1 MARKIGADCGAGEEN
16 KMAES
21 EVKEI
26 EVKERKRKPNFSSL
40 EISVITESVIK
51 HIDVIQ
57 SKLTNN
63 ITNPQKSQVW
73 EEITKEVNAV
83 GRANRSVQE
92 IKDKWKNLHSTA
104 IKEFSNYKKEYKKTG
119 GGPPPKP
126 PSRSSEQ
133 IIEIF
138 EDTPAFSGLER
149 FETGGSEGLGEKAYV
164 NISLFYWSCDF
175 LESCS
180 FVRHFWYVF
189 IWEPFVGHFKIST

>member
-26 EVKERKRKPNFSSL
+26 EVKERKRKTNFSPL
-40 EISVITESVIK
+40 EISVVTESVIK

-63 ITNPQKSQVW
+63 ITTPQKSQVW

-83 GRANRSVQE
+83 GRANHSVQE

-126 PSRSSEQ
+126 PSQSSEQ

-138 EDTPAFSGLER
+138 EDTPAFSRLEG

-189 IWEPFVGHFKIST
+189 IWKPFVGHFKIST

>member
-1 MARKIGADCGAGEEN
+1 MVRKSGADCGASEEN

-26 EVKERKRKPNFSSL
+26 EVKERKRKPNFSPL
-40 EISVITESVIK
+40 EISVVTESVIK

-63 ITNPQKSQVW
+63 ITTPQKSQVW
-73 EEITKEVNAV
+73 EEITKEGNAV

-126 PSRSSEQ
+126 PSQSSEQ

-138 EDTPAFSGLER
+138 EDTTAFSGLEG
-149 FETGGSEGLGEKAYV
+149 FESGGSEGLGEKAYV